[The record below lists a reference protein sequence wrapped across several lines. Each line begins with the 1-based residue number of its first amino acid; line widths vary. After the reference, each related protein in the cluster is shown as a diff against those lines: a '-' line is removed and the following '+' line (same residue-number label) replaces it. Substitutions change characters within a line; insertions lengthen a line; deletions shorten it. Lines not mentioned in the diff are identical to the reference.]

1 MRKIVWIIMC
11 MLTVMAGS
19 SALGAFSERVITATG
34 EGETH
39 DEALK
44 RAMRSAIERGV
55 GVLIDSETLIEKNQ
69 LISDKVFAEVKGY
82 INSYDILEKTDE
94 EGLHTVKIKAVVSL
108 KRLRKNLKGLNIV
121 LAEKENPR
129 VMVSIKEYVDGAALP
144 APVITPLFERKLR
157 RSKIELVDRAQLE
170 MIKKR
175 EAALNYDDPMAAAA
189 LGRQFGVELLILGEA
204 SAELA
209 SELEAYGTKAYVY
222 NANMNIKA
230 VVTDTAEIIFS
241 GSSSGSET
249 GGGGTRGKTTVGRD
263 ALEKAAEKIAD
274 KTIAEVL
281 EKWRSEVFNVAMI
294 KITAVAP
301 DQEELDN
308 FKTEVAALEG
318 VEQIIERESFKG
330 TSMYDV
336 LIQSAVKKDFATKLL
351 RIEGVVI
358 KGKTANTIRLNIE
371 PVDVEEKIEVEEEEI
386 EEETEA
392 EE

>member
-1 MRKIVWIIMC
+1 MRKIAGIIMC
-11 MLTVMAGS
+11 MLVLMAGS
-19 SALGAFSERVITATG
+19 NALGAFSERVITATG

-55 GVLIDSETLIEKNQ
+55 GVLVDSETLIEKNQ
-69 LISDKVFAEVKGY
+69 LISDKVYAEVKGY
-82 INSYDILEKTDE
+82 INSYDVLEKSEE
-94 EGLHTVKIKAVVSL
+94 EGLHMVKIKAVVSL

-241 GSSSGSET
+241 GSSTGSET
-249 GGGGTRGKTTVGRD
+249 GGGGKRGKTTIGRD
-263 ALEKAAEKIAD
+263 ALKKAAGKMAD
-274 KTIAEVL
+274 KAIAEVL
-281 EKWRSEVFNVAMI
+281 EKWRSEVFNVARI

-301 DQEELDN
+301 DQDELDN

-318 VEQIIERESFKG
+318 VEQVIERESFKG

-336 LIQSAVKKDFATKLL
+336 LVQAAIKKDFATKLL

-358 KGKTANTIRLNIE
+358 KGKTANTIRLSIE
-371 PVDVEEKIEVEEEEI
+371 PVDVEEEI

-392 EE
+392 EVAE